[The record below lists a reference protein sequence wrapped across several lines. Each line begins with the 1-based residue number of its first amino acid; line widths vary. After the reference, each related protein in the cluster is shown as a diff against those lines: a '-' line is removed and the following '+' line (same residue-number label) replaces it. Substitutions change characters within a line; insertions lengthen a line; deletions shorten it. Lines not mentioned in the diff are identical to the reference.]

1 MKKIIILLMM
11 CLPVTVMAQNTWEL
25 PETESGEKTNPD
37 AKYLAGAVPV
47 VDGKVT
53 FETTIEAPGKTAKQ
67 IYDIMLEYLRGMTK
81 EENQFEQSRIA
92 IADSVENE
100 IVASYMEWLVF
111 KDKALVL
118 DRTRFAYTV
127 VAQCS
132 DGVLKARI
140 YRIYYIYDENQPQ
153 VYKAEDWITDEYGLK
168 KNKEKLSRVSGR
180 FRRKTI
186 DRKDYLFNKF
196 ASLLK

>member
-11 CLPVTVMAQNTWEL
+11 CLPVAVMAQNTWEL

-67 IYDIMLEYLRGMTK
+67 IYDIMLEYLRSMTK

>member
-11 CLPVTVMAQNTWEL
+11 CLPVAVMAQNTWEL

-37 AKYLAGAVPV
+37 AKYLTGAVPV

>member
-53 FETTIEAPGKTAKQ
+53 FEATIEAPGKTAKQ

>member
-11 CLPVTVMAQNTWEL
+11 CLPVAVMAQNTWEL